1 MTPQDHILAIVEPT
15 DGGDLTVDLAEAT
28 IARGGK
34 ATVVVL
40 ITDRVLSDIRAFAT
54 AEDLAW
60 NDAHAQALEQIE
72 MQYVSRTGAATMFV
86 RSQAKLF
93 DQLRS
98 LVTED
103 VTAIAL
109 PEQLVENFS
118 VQAFAN
124 SIGVP
129 VTVTPSSP
137 ANRRGDLDQDAVR
150 VSGVGHGLAPRLVGR
165 FGQ

>member
-28 IARGGK
+28 IARGGN

-40 ITDRVLSDIRAFAT
+40 ITDRVLGDIRSFAA
-54 AEDLAW
+54 AEDLPW
-60 NDAHAQALEQIE
+60 NDAHTQALEQIE
-72 MQYVSRTGAATMFV
+72 TQYLSRVGATTLFV
-86 RSQAKLF
+86 RANAKLL

-98 LVTED
+98 LVTDEI
-103 VTAIAL
+103 TAIAL
-109 PEQLVENFS
+109 PEQLVTNFS

-129 VTVTPSSP
+129 VTVTPS
-137 ANRRGDLDQDAVR
+137 ATDRRPSARLLDA
-150 VSGVGHGLAPRLVGR
+150 AA
-165 FGQ
+165 